1 MKVVLLHDW
10 VTGFRGGERV
20 LDAFCELFPEA
31 PLYTLVHIPGA
42 SSARIDDRKVT
53 ASFLNKIP
61 GVESQYR
68 KFLPLFPKAAE
79 HLKIVEKA
87 DLVLSSSHCVIKGV
101 QKPAGARHL
110 SYIHSPMRYLY
121 DQFDT
126 YFGPGTPLVNRLGM
140 KVFRSYLTQ
149 WDLESNHNVDTM
161 IANSGFV
168 AERIRRIY
176 GLPSD
181 VVHPFV
187 DLSDFR
193 DLQASPP
200 AKKDYDLILSAF
212 APNKRLDLAVEAY
225 NQTGRRLVI
234 IGSGQLERELK
245 ASAQPNIEFLG
256 NLSRAQVLQ
265 YLFEARALIFPGV
278 EDFGIT
284 PLEALGAGTP
294 VVAFSQGGVLETLTP
309 DTSVFFD
316 EPTVDS
322 LKKAL
327 IRLDERRFERSKLEA
342 RAEAF
347 SRSLFLKRMQD
358 LIEREMNR
366 GPQA

>member
-20 LDAFCELFPEA
+20 LDAFCELFPDA

-42 SSARIDDRKVT
+42 SSERIDDRKVT

-79 HLKIVEKA
+79 HLKIIEKA

-101 QKPAGARHL
+101 QKPKGARHL

-126 YFGPGTPLVNRLGM
+126 YFGPGTPLVNRVGM
-140 KVFRSYLTQ
+140 KVFRGYLTQ
-149 WDLESNHNVDTM
+149 WDLESNKNVDTM

-176 GLPSD
+176 GLDSE

-193 DLQASPP
+193 ALQASPP
-200 AKKDYDLILSAF
+200 VKKDYDLILSAF

-225 NQTGRRLVI
+225 NQNGRRLVI

-245 ASAQPNIEFLG
+245 AAARPNIEFLG

-284 PLEALGAGTP
+284 PLEALAAGTP
-294 VVAFSQGGVLETLTP
+294 VVAFSRGGVLETLTP
-309 DTSVFFD
+309 DTSVLFD
-316 EPTVDS
+316 EPTVAS
-322 LKKAL
+322 LKEAVQ
-327 IRLDERRFERSKLEA
+327 KLETRVFDRAQLAA
-342 RAEAF
+342 RAENF
-347 SRSLFLKRMQD
+347 SRARFLSSMREQIQKSLAQ
-358 LIEREMNR
+358 
-366 GPQA
+366 